1 MTEKL
6 SAAEYIRKSEEVQLL
21 IAENRVAEEQV
32 LDTLN
37 ALGSRSDIDKRWLS
51 IARTDIERGFM
62 ALNRALAEPLMNM
75 LSEVEL

>member
-6 SAAEYIRKSEEVQLL
+6 SAAEYIRKSEEAQLL
-21 IAENRVAEEQV
+21 MAENKIAEEEILGKLQ
-32 LDTLN
+32 

-62 ALNRALAEPLMNM
+62 ALNRALAEPLMKI